1 MKKTAVVLIVA
12 LLLQSCGASYQ
23 LKHKLNKEKNS
34 YFKGFTLYN
43 PETKT
48 NLVSYNADKYF
59 LPASTTKLFTF
70 YTAYTVLD
78 DSLATFDIY
87 ENDKAL
93 ILKPNAE
100 PSLLYGIPNKSLAYL
115 KQSKKQLYVLG
126 GQHIDDAKF
135 GSGWAWDD
143 FEYDYQAEK
152 SIFPVYGNLVTI
164 LRYNKGA
171 YIKPA
176 YFRGDL
182 KDTTTVNY
190 YRDLNKNTF
199 YINSNRLKDSV
210 QVPFVTSLSQS
221 AFLLGEAINK
231 MIFMKDSVAENTVF
245 KPYKSVKAQGLYR
258 KLLHKSDNFIAEQ
271 LLLMVSKKLDSGY
284 ATKPAIAYMLK
295 EKLADLPQKPRWV
308 DGSGLS
314 RYNLFSPN
322 DMVFL
327 LAKMQEEIPQ
337 DYLFDVLKPIT
348 KLQGMKKTAKPYVY
362 AKSGSMSNNRN
373 LCGYVITK
381 KGKILIF
388 SIMNNHFKK
397 KNSEINAEIGELLNF
412 IHKKF

>member
-1 MKKTAVVLIVA
+1 MKKIVIITFA
-12 LLLQSCGASYQ
+12 AFLLQSCGASYQ
-23 LKHKLNKEKNS
+23 LKHKLSKEKNN
-34 YFKGFTLYN
+34 YFKGFVLYN
-43 PETKT
+43 PETKK
-48 NLVSYNADKYF
+48 NLVSYNADSYF

-70 YTAYTVLD
+70 YTAYNVLA
-78 DSLATFDIY
+78 DSLATFDMY
-87 ENDKAL
+87 ENDKEL
-93 ILKPNAE
+93 VLKAKAE
-100 PSLLYGIPNKSLAYL
+100 PSLLYDIPNKTLVYL
-115 KQSKKQLYVLG
+115 KGTKKQIYVLDK
-126 GQHIDDAKF
+126 QHIDDSKF

-182 KDTTTVNY
+182 NDTTTVNY
-190 YRDLNKNTF
+190 YRDLTKNKF
-199 YINSNRLKDSV
+199 YIKSSRLKDSV
-210 QVPFVTSLSQS
+210 QVPFLTSLPQS

-231 MIFMKDSVAENTVF
+231 MIFIKDTMPINTVF
-245 KPYKSVKAQGLYR
+245 KPYKSVKSQDVYR
-258 KLLHKSDNFIAEQ
+258 KMLHKSDNFIAEQ

-284 ATKPAIAYMLK
+284 ATAPAIKYILQ
-295 EKLADLPQKPRWV
+295 EKLANLPQKPRWV

-327 LAKMQEEIPQ
+327 LDKMQAEIPQ

-348 KLQGMKKTAKPYVY
+348 KLKGMEASSNPYVY

-373 LCGYVITK
+373 LCGYVQTK
-381 KGKILIF
+381 SGKWLIF

-397 KNSEINAEIGELLNF
+397 KNSDINAEMGELLNF